1 MPLKKGPSQK
11 AISANIKTDIKLS
24 VIASANGVV
33 ISTLRGW
40 LEDE

>member
-1 MPLKKGPSQK
+1 MADPVVYT
-11 AISANIKTDIKLS
+11 ISAGVVTQIVS
-24 VIASANGVV
+24 SANGVV